1 MDRDGVDR
9 RCDRKNDDAG
19 QRPWKNHHYHP
30 VGDSR
35 CFRRRVYWVLARA
48 QDSHRIQFREL
59 LAGYRWCRPPIDS
72 ISRYEEIAPFSS
84 HKLKDIND
92 LHTYFRGFQGSEK
105 LGWWFRGQSNV
116 DWKLIPRAGRPAH
129 MLISTESAPF
139 SRDRKRFEVWRHKA
153 VAYMSNLPQNDWE
166 CLALA
171 QHHGLATKLLDW
183 SFNPLVA
190 TFFAV
195 SEEP

>member
-1 MDRDGVDR
+1 
-9 RCDRKNDDAG
+9 
-19 QRPWKNHHYHP
+19 
-30 VGDSR
+30 
-35 CFRRRVYWVLARA
+35 
-48 QDSHRIQFREL
+48 
-59 LAGYRWCRPPIDS
+59 
-72 ISRYEEIAPFSS
+72 
-84 HKLKDIND
+84 
-92 LHTYFRGFQGSEK
+92 
-105 LGWWFRGQSNV
+105 
-116 DWKLIPRAGRPAH
+116 

-195 SEEP
+195 SEEPCCDGVVYCYFPTRFISTSVSLSGYGGAGWGFIPLASTPRILNQRSVFTQHDPPDAEINPRLLKEPNDMPDLTKLVIDSRLKQVITNHLDIYGINRVTLFPDLDGLSEYINSETREMVE